1 MPDTFFEKKIFRCN
15 ISGFFILMVRNKKRT
30 LMIYIIHNRII
41 WIVYNEHDL
50 NEQFRRQFFPSWRKE
65 HREPVTVMRL

>member
-1 MPDTFFEKKIFRCN
+1 
-15 ISGFFILMVRNKKRT
+15 MVRNKKRT

>member
-1 MPDTFFEKKIFRCN
+1 
-15 ISGFFILMVRNKKRT
+15 MV
-30 LMIYIIHNRII
+30 YIIHNRII

-65 HREPVTVMRL
+65 HRNSATVLKL